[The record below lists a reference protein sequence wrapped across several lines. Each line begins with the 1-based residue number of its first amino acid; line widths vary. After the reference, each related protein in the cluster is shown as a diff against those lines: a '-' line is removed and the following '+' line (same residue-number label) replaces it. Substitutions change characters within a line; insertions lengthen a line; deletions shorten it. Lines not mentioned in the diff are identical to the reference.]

1 LERPSTD
8 TRIEVRNLTNEA
20 VRVTWLT
27 AGGKAVDMGRIAPS
41 GTYAALT
48 TVGHVWQLI
57 KDDGAPIGWFVGER
71 RAIVVVVR

>member
-1 LERPSTD
+1 M
-8 TRIEVRNLTNEA
+8 
-20 VRVTWLT
+20 TWLT